1 MTDETIFRPLAAAF
15 IVAAFSIS
23 FYFRRKADLA
33 GGKISRRVDPRRVLI
48 LQKLVGIPF
57 FLSLI
62 AYLVEPA
69 WMSWSQ
75 LEIPAGVRWS
85 GLPIALLALIGL
97 PWMFGHLG
105 ANITPTAAARRE
117 AQLVTSGPYRY
128 IRHPLY
134 TFGSLFW
141 LGLGLIMAS
150 WLVLLFAVLAFS
162 LMTWR
167 TSREE
172 AALVEK
178 FGDEYRRYMART
190 PRYLPWPRAPHSRA
204 AS

>member
-1 MTDETIFRPLAAAF
+1 MTDETIFRALAGAL
-15 IVAAFSIS
+15 VVSAFSIS
-23 FYFRRKADLA
+23 IYFRRKADLI
-33 GGKISRRVDPRRVLI
+33 GGKISRRVDPRRVMF

-57 FLSLI
+57 FLSLV
-62 AYLVEPA
+62 AYLIEPA

-75 LEIPAGVRWS
+75 LDLPVGARWS
-85 GLPIALLALIGL
+85 GLPIALMAVVGL
-97 PWMFGHLG
+97 PWMFRHLG
-105 ANITPTAAARRE
+105 SNITPTASVRRE
-117 AQLVTSGPYRY
+117 ARLVVTGPYRF

-150 WLVLLFAVLAFS
+150 WLVLLFAILAFS
-162 LMTWR
+162 LMAWR
-167 TSREE
+167 TPREE

-190 PRYLPWPRAPHSRA
+190 PRYLPWRWARGSA
-204 AS
+204 